1 MNIEYKQ
8 SENTVNLSN
17 MIWADYSDLMISLD
31 TLINQLENQTNNINI
46 EIHRKQL
53 LARYKRLFESMKLD
67 SVPWRG
73 QAISLDDNVIKATR

>member
-31 TLINQLENQTNNINI
+31 TLINQLENQTNNISI